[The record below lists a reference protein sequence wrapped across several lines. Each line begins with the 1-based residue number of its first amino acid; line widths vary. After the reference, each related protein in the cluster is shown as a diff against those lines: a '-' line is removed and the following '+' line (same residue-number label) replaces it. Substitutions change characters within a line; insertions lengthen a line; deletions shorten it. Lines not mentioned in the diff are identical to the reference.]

1 VTELT
6 YCNGEIRSG
15 QELSISVLDAG
26 FVQGV
31 TVSEQLRTF
40 GGKLFALDEHFAR
53 LRRSLEVVGLQDID
67 LDNLRAEAGVIA
79 SHNHS
84 LQQPGDDIGL
94 TIFVTPGSP
103 PVLKRSVEAERSV
116 GMSTTPLPFHR
127 WADNYANGVSL
138 VVTSVRQ
145 VPANCWPP
153 ELKCR
158 SRMHYFLAD
167 REAQNARPGARALL
181 LDQEGFI
188 AEAST
193 ASVLVYR
200 EAEGFVAPR
209 PEKVLPSISVGMLRK
224 LAETLEIDCIH
235 RDITID
241 DVRSANEVL
250 LMSTSPCL
258 LPVTSIDGD
267 NIGSG
272 EPGPVF
278 TKLLAAWSSHVET
291 DIVGQARQFA
301 YRG

>member
-1 VTELT
+1 MTELT
-6 YCNGEIRSG
+6 YCNGAIRSG

-167 REAQNARPGARALL
+167 REAQNA
-181 LDQEGFI
+181 
-188 AEAST
+188 
-193 ASVLVYR
+193 
-200 EAEGFVAPR
+200 PR
-209 PEKVLPSISVGMLRK
+209 CPSP
-224 LAETLEIDCIH
+224 LA
-235 RDITID
+235 
-241 DVRSANEVL
+241 
-250 LMSTSPCL
+250 
-258 LPVTSIDGD
+258 
-267 NIGSG
+267 GSG
-272 EPGPVF
+272 RFHRGSVNGQCAGVSRGGGICGS
-278 TKLLAAWSSHVET
+278 AAGEGAAEYQCWHAS
-291 DIVGQARQFA
+291 QAGRNT
-301 YRG
+301 